1 MAWNDGSNFAM
12 GGFNMAQAMAGQ
24 QGGHLAGMA
33 NQTMAAIQRENE
45 SRVAQAR
52 EATRMGHEQGMFQ
65 QQMELE
71 RMRLENQRQMQR
83 DNAANEI
90 RKLKAVMAMQDSTG
104 PRRRSFQI
112 DPMNGQR
119 RWMEDWET

>member
-1 MAWNDGSNFAM
+1 MAWNDGSNFAF

-33 NQTMAAIQRENE
+33 NQVNSVIANE
-45 SRVAQAR
+45 MQSRVAQAR
-52 EATRMGHEQGMFQ
+52 EANRMGHEQGMFQ

-71 RMRLENQRQMQR
+71 RMRLENQRQMQQ

-90 RKLKAVMAMQDSTG
+90 RKLKAMMAMQNPG
-104 PRRRSFQI
+104 QPRRRSLQM
-112 DPMNGQR
+112 DPVTGRQ
-119 RWMEDWET
+119 RWMEDWEM